1 MNQSENRSFSR
12 QIGGIVIGLALFA
25 AVIFVWVDNGNFQP
39 DGDANPIQKARIE
52 NNINP
57 IGRVRVG
64 AEGAAALAVEQ
75 AATEVASVEQAV
87 AEADPAE
94 EAAMES
100 DPIAKTAVEAA
111 PVEETVAIVD
121 GEQVYGGLC
130 MSCHQAGVAGAPIP
144 GSDLMAQRLEEQGID
159 GLVTNVINGLNVMP
173 PRGGNP
179 GLTDDEIRAAVEFM
193 LP

>member
-12 QIGGIVIGLALFA
+12 QIIGIIIGLALIA
-25 AVIFVWVDNGNFQP
+25 AVIFVWVDNGKFEP
-39 DGDANPIQKARIE
+39 DADANPNQKAVIE

-57 IGRVRVG
+57 IAGVRVG
-64 AEGAAALAVEQ
+64 AEGAAALAAEQ
-75 AATEVASVEQAV
+75 AAAVAASVEEAV
-87 AEADPAE
+87 ADADPAE
-94 EAAMES
+94 VAAMES
-100 DPIAKTAVEAA
+100 APVAETAVEAA
-111 PVEETVAIVD
+111 PVEEAVAVVD
-121 GEQVYGGLC
+121 GEQVYGGLY

-144 GSDLMAQRLEEQGID
+144 GSDLMAQRLEEQGVD